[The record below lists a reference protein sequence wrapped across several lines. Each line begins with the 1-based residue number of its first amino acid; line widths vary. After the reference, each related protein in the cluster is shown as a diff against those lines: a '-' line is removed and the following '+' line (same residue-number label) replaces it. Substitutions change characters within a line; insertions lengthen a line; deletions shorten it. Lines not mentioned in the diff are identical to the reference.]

1 MKKPLVIA
9 LIGSLLALLVACGD
23 DDNGSGPPA
32 DVSGV
37 YSVSIT
43 NTNNDCQ
50 YANWTIGN
58 TAQNIEFD
66 VTENG
71 AAASGNVKGLANI
84 YFAVLG
90 IGTLTGN
97 VSGASASMTA
107 VGTTPVHK
115 DSCTYTVRATANFTL
130 TGNTI
135 NGSMVYT
142 NETNHD
148 PSCGI
153 LSTCSSTQSIAGS
166 RPPK

>member
-1 MKKPLVIA
+1 MKK
-9 LIGSLLALLVACGD
+9 LAVVVAVSALVAACS
-23 DDNGSGPPA
+23 GSDSTSPPSNVA
-32 DVSGV
+32 GT

-58 TAQNIEFD
+58 TAQNIQFD
-66 VTENG
+66 VTQNG
-71 AAASGNVKGLANI
+71 ASASGNVKGLANI

-97 VSGASASMTA
+97 VNGDSASLTA
-107 VGTTPVHK
+107 VGTTPLTKGACQYHVQ
-115 DSCTYTVRATANFTL
+115 ATATFTL

-142 NETNHD
+142 NQTNND
-148 PSCGI
+148 PSCGT
-153 LSTCSSTQSIAGS
+153 LTTCSSTQSVAGS